1 MPDSGDG
8 PSTGGGEPGP
18 APWERRPATPGSG
31 GVDAGGPG
39 SGPATPGSGPGS
51 ERPATRRRVV
61 LAGRVLT
68 AAVAVLVL
76 LVTGTA
82 WLGTKLLDAR
92 LREVAALDPDSP
104 AVTDPDRQL
113 GDQNYLVVGS
123 DTRLG
128 SQPGAGVGTPA
139 AVGGA
144 RADVIMIAHIPA
156 NRSRVVVVSIPR
168 DVQISRPP
176 CEEWNPRTGDYTGET
191 VAGAEIAKINSAY
204 AVGGPKCLT
213 RVVQEISG
221 LEINHFV
228 AIGFQGFKDIVDAV
242 GGVRVCVERPLRD
255 AELGMIIP
263 EAGYT
268 TISGSTALGF
278 VRARKVAGDPTGDYG
293 RIQRQQRFLSS
304 LLRELLS
311 ADVLLN
317 PSTLRSVSRAII
329 SNTRTDNVDIT
340 TLLRLGQSVQGL
352 DPSAV
357 TFVTAPTTG
366 VANRYGNE
374 VLRREATAAL
384 FQAIID
390 GTPLPGEQPAGGGT
404 RPRPGP
410 TTRPPEPVSG
420 AVPST
425 SPDLRTVSGD
435 GSSCD

>member
-1 MPDSGDG
+1 MPDSGHG
-8 PSTGGGEPGP
+8 SSTGDDAPGT

-31 GVDAGGPG
+31 GVDRI
-39 SGPATPGSGPGS
+39 SSGPGS
-51 ERPATRRRVV
+51 ERLASRHRVL
-61 LAGRVLT
+61 LAGRVLI
-68 AAVAVLVL
+68 AAIAALVL

-82 WLGTKLLDAR
+82 WVGTKLLDAR

-123 DTRLG
+123 DIRLG
-128 SQPGAGVGTPA
+128 PQPGAP

-144 RADVIMIAHIPA
+144 RADVIMIAHVPA
-156 NRSRVVVVSIPR
+156 DRSRVVVVSIPR
-168 DVQISRPP
+168 DVQVRRPP
-176 CEEWNPRTGDYTGET
+176 CEEWDPRTGEYTGQ
-191 VAGAEIAKINSAY
+191 VVPGDEIAKINSGY

-213 RVVQEISG
+213 RVVQELSG
-221 LEINHFV
+221 LEINHFI

-255 AELGMIIP
+255 AELGTIIP
-263 EAGYT
+263 AAGST
-268 TISGSTALGF
+268 TISGSTALDF
-278 VRARKVAGDPTGDYG
+278 VRARQVAGDPTGDYG
-293 RIQRQQRFLSS
+293 RIQRQQRFLSA

-329 SNTRTDNVDIT
+329 SNTRTDNVDIP

-366 VANRYGNE
+366 MANRNGNE

-390 GTPLPGEQPAGGGT
+390 DTPLPGGQPSSGAGT
-404 RPRPGP
+404 RPQPGP
-410 TTRPPEPVSG
+410 TTNPHEPAAG
-420 AVPST
+420 AAPT
-425 SPDLRTVSGD
+425 LPPDLHTVSGGD
-435 GSSCD
+435 RSCD